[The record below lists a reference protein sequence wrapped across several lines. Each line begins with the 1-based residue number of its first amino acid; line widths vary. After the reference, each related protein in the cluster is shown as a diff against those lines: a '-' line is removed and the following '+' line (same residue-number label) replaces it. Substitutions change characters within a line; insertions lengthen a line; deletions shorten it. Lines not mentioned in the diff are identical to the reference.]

1 MAWASTFSTDGYF
14 FPGPGNAALK
24 RNCYQLGGD
33 IKRNMKER
41 GKATT
46 VFHTDTVMRNG
57 EKWQNVL
64 D

>member
-1 MAWASTFSTDGYF
+1 MAWASTFSTGGF
-14 FPGPGNAALK
+14 SFPGPGNAALNRK
-24 RNCYQLGGD
+24 CYQGGGD

-41 GKATT
+41 GVTT
-46 VFHTDTVMRNG
+46 VFHTDMVMRND